1 MKVGALASG
10 SLGREVLAQVWDVIK
25 PGFVATDRGST
36 TISALAEAKG
46 ADVFVGNPRGGK
58 LAAFLATRSVDVL
71 FSINY
76 LFLIERDVLS
86 LVPRVVNLHGSL
98 LPKYR
103 GRTPHVWAIINNESH
118 TGVTAHLVDE
128 GCDTGPIILQR
139 EVPIEYTDTGAT
151 ILLKFSSLYPEIIA
165 DVYRM
170 LVEDRLSVMPQDM
183 RMATYFGKRAPED
196 GLINWNWH
204 RERIYNWVR
213 AQAAP
218 YPGAFTF
225 AAGKKVVIDWVEF
238 DEGGYSW
245 EEPNGTIKSL
255 DPVTVKTP
263 NGLLRLS
270 QVREGSEYLRVNK
283 ILGK

>member
-1 MKVGALASG
+1 
-10 SLGREVLAQVWDVIK
+10 
-25 PGFVATDRGST
+25 
-36 TISALAEAKG
+36 
-46 ADVFVGNPRGGK
+46 
-58 LAAFLATRSVDVL
+58 TRAVDVL

-86 LVPRVVNLHGSL
+86 QDPRVVNLHGSL

-170 LVEDRLSVMPQDM
+170 LV
-183 RMATYFGKRAPED
+183 
-196 GLINWNWH
+196 
-204 RERIYNWVR
+204 
-213 AQAAP
+213 
-218 YPGAFTF
+218 
-225 AAGKKVVIDWVEF
+225 
-238 DEGGYSW
+238 
-245 EEPNGTIKSL
+245 
-255 DPVTVKTP
+255 
-263 NGLLRLS
+263 
-270 QVREGSEYLRVNK
+270 
-283 ILGK
+283 